1 MPKFYSHFI
10 LHQTTLPLYDRP
22 REGFCPLF
30 SKSKIVCAD
39 SSRRSPTMC
48 AMWTPLCGRKKGS
61 CVLSST
67 KISTLFRISEIF
79 QQQKNRFLSNR
90 QHYTEN
96 KRTFSRKRPCSFHI
110 LPLFCKRRAGFLRLC
125 LSSSLRA
132 RESRHTR
139 TRPRASR
146 TYSSWQFLPSPF
158 TFAPN
163 ALILYDLQVKEER
176 VLTLHR

>member
-10 LHQTTLPLYDRP
+10 LHQTTLSLHDRP

-61 CVLSST
+61 CVLSSA
-67 KISTLFRISEIF
+67 KISTLFRISEFF
-79 QQQKNRFLSNR
+79 QQQKIVFSRIDSTTQKTRELFL
-90 QHYTEN
+90 EN
-96 KRTFSRKRPCSFHI
+96 ALVPSTFSH
-110 LPLFCKRRAGFLRLC
+110 LFCKRRAGFLRLC

-146 TYSSWQFLPSPF
+146 THSSWQFLPSPF
-158 TFAPN
+158 TFAHN

>member
-61 CVLSST
+61 CVLSSA

-79 QQQKNRFLSNR
+79 QQQKKSFSLESTALHRK
-90 QHYTEN
+90 QEN
-96 KRTFSRKRPCSFHI
+96 FFSKT
-110 LPLFCKRRAGFLRLC
+110 PLFLPHSPIFFAKDAQAFSDCAFRRHYAHARVGTHGHAPAHRALTAVGNSC
-125 LSSSLRA
+125 L
-132 RESRHTR
+132 H
-139 TRPRASR
+139 
-146 TYSSWQFLPSPF
+146 PSPS
-158 TFAPN
+158 P
-163 ALILYDLQVKEER
+163 
-176 VLTLHR
+176 LTL